1 MVAMKPFARFMVKSA
16 YVLNGSASYKAVK
29 KFFYNLMENNSYRY
43 KKYFDIVM
51 VVLILS
57 SVIILIREVKYE
69 SHDFLQFFNDYVISI
84 IFLIEYLLR
93 MWVYNDNSKIIIDR
107 YEHDEFLQREFNP
120 FKALKAI
127 AYVKFQYMSSPSA
140 IIDLFAIMPFFHE
153 LRLLRLFILFRVFKL
168 FRYTNSIRHLLSVL
182 THKKHELLTLLMF
195 AAIVVFVSGVL
206 IYVMEANHPN
216 SQINTLFEAFYWSL
230 VTIST
235 VGFGDLVPK
244 TEGGQVVAMFI
255 IISGIAVLSFSTSII
270 VSAFTERMDD
280 IVENKLI
287 ENISALKTFYLICG
301 YTKTAQQVAAKLR
314 RHGKNIVVL
323 DRDVER
329 VKLATSHRLKAVIGD
344 PGALASYAKLGI
356 DFKEQVRAVLCLEY
370 DDVSNV
376 YAALTLRSMDKEV
389 MLLSL
394 LIHQHN
400 RKKLLLAGVNEV
412 IYAQELVGMV
422 AKEFSGMPVAFEAIH
437 ALRSEQSD
445 VLTEEIVIDEYIC
458 SQYHDVGDLDTEY
471 YRIILMGIS
480 PVNGGAFLFN
490 PDAHERLHNG
500 DILLII
506 GSNVLIK
513 EFKRDLHVK
522 KRNR

>member
-1 MVAMKPFARFMVKSA
+1 
-16 YVLNGSASYKAVK
+16 
-29 KFFYNLMENNSYRY
+29 
-43 KKYFDIVM
+43 
-51 VVLILS
+51 
-57 SVIILIREVKYE
+57 
-69 SHDFLQFFNDYVISI
+69 
-84 IFLIEYLLR
+84 
-93 MWVYNDNSKIIIDR
+93 
-107 YEHDEFLQREFNP
+107 
-120 FKALKAI
+120 
-127 AYVKFQYMSSPSA
+127 
-140 IIDLFAIMPFFHE
+140 
-153 LRLLRLFILFRVFKL
+153 
-168 FRYTNSIRHLLSVL
+168 
-182 THKKHELLTLLMF
+182 MF

-216 SQINTLFEAFYWSL
+216 SQITTLFEAFYWSL

-287 ENISALKTFYLICG
+287 ENIAGLKKFYLICG
-301 YTKTAQQVAAKLR
+301 YTKTAQQLASKLR

-323 DRDVER
+323 DSRAEQ
-329 VKLATSHRLKAVIGD
+329 VKLAASHRIKAILGD

-356 DFKEQVRAVLCLEY
+356 DFKRQVTAVLCLEY

-376 YAALTLRSMDKEV
+376 YTALTIRSMNKEV

-394 LIHQHN
+394 LISQKN

-412 IYAQELVGMV
+412 IYSQELVGMV

-445 VLTEEIVIDEYIC
+445 VLTEEIIIDAYI
-458 SQYHDVGDLDTEY
+458 SAQYQCVGELNADY

-480 PVNGGAFLFN
+480 PADGGAFLFN
-490 PDAHERLHNG
+490 PAADVAIHNG

-522 KRNR
+522 RRS

>member
-1 MVAMKPFARFMVKSA
+1 MKPFARFMVQGA
-16 YVLNGSASYKAVK
+16 YVLNGSHTYKTTK
-29 KFFYNLMENNSYRY
+29 KFFYNLMENNAYRY
-43 KKYFDIVM
+43 KKYFDVVM
-51 VVLILS
+51 VMLILS
-57 SVIILIREVKYE
+57 SVIILIREVKYQ
-69 SHDFLQFFNDYVISI
+69 SHDFLQFFNDYIISI
-84 IFLIEYLLR
+84 VFLIEYLLR
-93 MWVYNDNSKIIIDR
+93 MWVYNDNSKIIIKR
-107 YEHDEFLQREFNP
+107 YEHDEFLHREFSP
-120 FKALKAI
+120 IKALKEI
-127 AYVKFQYMSSPSA
+127 AHVKFQYMSSPSA

-216 SQINTLFEAFYWSL
+216 SQITTLFEAFYWSL

-287 ENISALKTFYLICG
+287 ENISALKNFYLICG

-323 DRDVER
+323 DDNVER
-329 VKLATSHRLKAVIGD
+329 VKLATSHRLRAIIGD

-356 DFKEQVRAVLCLEY
+356 DFNNQVRAVLCLEY
-370 DDVSNV
+370 DDVRNV
-376 YAALTLRSMDKEV
+376 YTALTIRSMNKEV

-394 LIHQHN
+394 LINQYN
-400 RKKLLLAGVNEV
+400 RKKLSLAGVNEV

-445 VLTEEIVIDEYIC
+445 VLTEEIIVDEYI
-458 SQYHDVGDLDTEY
+458 SKYYRNVGDLGADR

-480 PVNGGAFLFN
+480 PVTGDTFIFN
-490 PDAHERLHNG
+490 PNVKEPLHNG
-500 DILLII
+500 DILLVI
-506 GSNVLIK
+506 GSNVLIR

-522 KRNR
+522 RKS